1 MAEFEPRPAAAMLM
15 GALFGDAMG
24 RDVIP
29 EMFRTPVEESLNAY
43 IQLFLRAIG
52 LPQSMPVAS
61 P

>member
-1 MAEFEPRPAAAMLM
+1 MLM

-29 EMFRTPVEESLNAY
+29 EMFRTPLEESLNAY
-43 IQLFLRAIG
+43 VQLFLRAIG
-52 LPQSMPVAS
+52 LPQSVPVAS